1 MLEEIYYV
9 DKRVS
14 VIMPVYND
22 TKYIREAIRSV
33 SCQTY
38 QFWELIVVDDGSQQD
53 IKMVLTPLLQDHRI
67 HLIRLERNQGVANA
81 RNAGIQQATG
91 RYVAFLDS
99 DDVWLPDKLERQ
111 LQFMRKTK
119 AVMSYTSYRRFCHDI
134 QDAGKPVPI
143 VPDVTYDK
151 LLRGNCIGCLTVM
164 IDRSQCA
171 SLSMPM
177 VHHEDY
183 AAWLNLAKTGVRIYG
198 MTDDLARYRVRGGSL
213 SANKL
218 KSLLWTWRVYRDS
231 QQLTMLRS
239 LIYMVHY
246 VIRGI
251 RARV

>member
-1 MLEEIYYV
+1 
-9 DKRVS
+9 
-14 VIMPVYND
+14 
-22 TKYIREAIRSV
+22 
-33 SCQTY
+33 
-38 QFWELIVVDDGSQQD
+38 
-53 IKMVLTPLLQDHRI
+53 
-67 HLIRLERNQGVANA
+67 
-81 RNAGIQQATG
+81 
-91 RYVAFLDS
+91 
-99 DDVWLPDKLERQ
+99 
-111 LQFMRKTK
+111 
-119 AVMSYTSYRRFCHDI
+119 
-134 QDAGKPVPI
+134 
-143 VPDVTYDK
+143 
-151 LLRGNCIGCLTVM
+151 
-164 IDRSQCA
+164 
-171 SLSMPM
+171 M

>member
-9 DKRVS
+9 DKRIS

-22 TKYIREAIRSV
+22 TKYIREAICSV

-67 HLIRLERNQGVANA
+67 HLIRLERNRGVANA

-119 AVMSYTSYRRFCHDI
+119 AAMSYTSYRRFCHDI

-143 VPDVTYDK
+143 VLDVTYDK
-151 LLRGNCIGCLTVM
+151 LHRMFDGDDRSITMRIAEYAYGSPRGLCCLAELGK
-164 IDRSQCA
+164 DRSQ
-171 SLSMPM
+171 
-177 VHHEDY
+177 
-183 AAWLNLAKTGVRIYG
+183 
-198 MTDDLARYRVRGGSL
+198 DLWHDR
-213 SANKL
+213 
-218 KSLLWTWRVYRDS
+218 
-231 QQLTMLRS
+231 
-239 LIYMVHY
+239 
-246 VIRGI
+246 
-251 RARV
+251 